1 MNDLHLPAGSTAEGR
16 FETVVDPGAREG
28 WVHSGIRVL
37 ALDPSGEETWQADGV
52 EVMVVPLSGACTVVV
67 EAARSEGAQSESEEA
82 GGSAIEGAG
91 EYTLRGRADVFA
103 GATDVLYAP
112 VGSRLRI
119 SSADGGRFA
128 LATAVA
134 SAPHPVALIRA
145 EDVPVETRGGGSMT
159 RQVRNF
165 GTVGSFDACDSLIA
179 CEVITPG
186 GNWSS
191 YPAHKHDE
199 TIEDPQHPER
209 SESELEEI
217 YYYEI
222 APSPG
227 GGPGFGYHQTT
238 STDPA
243 RPIDVLAEVRAG
255 DVVLVPHGWHGPCAA
270 APGHDMYYLN
280 VMAGP
285 AEERAW
291 DITDHPDQTW
301 VRGTW

>member
-1 MNDLHLPAGSTAEGR
+1 MNDLHLLAGSTAEGP
-16 FETVVDPGAREG
+16 FDTVVDPGSREG
-28 WVHSGIRVL
+28 WVHTGIRVL
-37 ALDPSGEETWQADGV
+37 ALEAGGEETWTADGV
-52 EVMVVPLSGACTVVV
+52 EVMVVPLSGACTVTV
-67 EAARSEGAQSESEEA
+67 EGA
-82 GGSAIEGAG
+82 EGAG
-91 EYTLRGRADVFA
+91 ADAAAEGEGRYELRGRKDVFA

-119 SSADGGRFA
+119 SSAEGGRFA

-134 SAPHPVALIRA
+134 SAAHPVALIRA
-145 EDVPVETRGGGSMT
+145 EDVPVETRGGGNMT

-199 TIEDPQHPER
+199 HVEDPEHP
-209 SESELEEI
+209 ESELEEI

-222 APSPG
+222 APSPE
-227 GGPGFGYHQTT
+227 GGPGFGFHQTT
-238 STDPA
+238 SSGEGKE
-243 RPIDVLAEVRAG
+243 IDILAEVRAG

-285 AEERAW
+285 APQRAW
-291 DITDHPDQTW
+291 NITDHPDQTW

>member
-1 MNDLHLPAGSTAEGR
+1 MNTRENAEQPNEDLHLPAGSTAEGA
-16 FETVVDPGAREG
+16 FDTVVDPGTREG
-28 WVHSGIRVL
+28 WVHTGIRVL
-37 ALDPSGEETWQADGV
+37 ALQPGGEESWQADGI
-52 EVMVVPLSGACTVVV
+52 EVMVVPLSGGCRVVV
-67 EAARSEGAQSESEEA
+67 DA
-82 GGSAIEGAG
+82 GEGAG
-91 EYTLRGRADVFA
+91 EYELRGRTDVFA

-112 VGSRLRI
+112 VGSHLRI
-119 SSADGGRFA
+119 SSAEGGRFA

-134 SAPHPVALIRA
+134 TRPFPVALIRA
-145 EDVPVETRGGGSMT
+145 EDVPVESRGGGNMS

-165 GTVGSFDACDSLIA
+165 GTVGSFDQCDSLIA

-199 TIEDPQHPER
+199 HVEDPEHP
-209 SESELEEI
+209 ESELEEI

-227 GGPGFGYHQTT
+227 GGPGFGSHQTP
-238 STDPA
+238 SSGKDK
-243 RPIDVLAEVRAG
+243 PIDILTEVRAG

-285 AEERAW
+285 APERAW
-291 DITDHPDQTW
+291 NITDHPDQTW